1 MDYICRLINNIHNND
16 SIPINTISI
25 IGLIPAVSFF

>member
-1 MDYICRLINNIHNND
+1 MDYICRLINNKHND